1 MYYFWKSVSRSCI
14 GLDPIWIDCFLKARG
29 IKKFPLTINSKR
41 NIDWVASGDFSIWMI
56 FWYLFLFCF
65 QTKEFSTPLPF
76 SLDRSCATEWPLP
89 NWEMIDRNVRIASG
103 VRIVERRWENGQ
115 GGNSWSAKLEKK
127 RARLSTPRP
136 SGQRWSAKATCWR
149 PPRTALHT
157 ALGTAL
163 GRRPTF
169 SQDPARIFSWPE
181 LPPSVFTEFF

>member
-14 GLDPIWIDCFLKARG
+14 GLVWIDCFLKARG